1 MAPRATYSLNVDFTL
16 DQRFDQSGVAVA
28 AALVDPDLLQ
38 QMTELPLLA
47 EATVLSTE
55 RSGDRIRQ
63 SVRYRFEAELS
74 SAVRRVIDPAKL
86 TWVEMGEHDLTAGLS
101 RFEIRPDHYSDLLQ
115 GRYTASVETSDDG
128 RASTRIVKGMIK
140 VKVVLVGARVENAI
154 ISSLRELAEAQQEIV
169 EGWINSK

>member
-1 MAPRATYSLNVDFTL
+1 MDFTL
-16 DQRFDQSGVAVA
+16 DQSFAQSGDAVA

-38 QMTELPLLA
+38 QMTALPLLA
-47 EATVLSTE
+47 EATVLTTE

-86 TWVEMGEHDLTAGLS
+86 TWVEMGEHDLSAGLS

-115 GRYTASVETSDDG
+115 GRYTASVEPIG
-128 RASTRIVKGMIK
+128 GQGEASRRVVKGMIK
-140 VKVVLVGARVENAI
+140 VKVLMVGARVENAI
-154 ISSLRELAEAQQEIV
+154 ISSLRELANAQQKIV
-169 EGWINSK
+169 EDWINSK